1 MIAMNK
7 NAKPKLSK
15 GSSIVS
21 TKKESEES
29 ERFTHAMQTI
39 IQKMKS
45 SGVRDQGLADKL
57 LVQTAGASLSYWTP
71 KDVSPCQRLE
81 LAASAL
87 TEMEPS
93 NATEAMLAL
102 QMIAVHD
109 AALLFLVRATQENQ
123 RFDGCDAN
131 VLRATR
137 LMQVFNEQLEAM
149 QKLKGKAG
157 RQKVTVE
164 HVHVHQGGHAIVGA
178 VMAGIPA
185 EGAGDGAKNSGN
197 TP

>member
-1 MIAMNK
+1 MNK
-7 NAKPKLSK
+7 NARLKLSK
-15 GSSIVS
+15 SSPAVS

-29 ERFTHAMQTI
+29 ERFTRAM
-39 IQKMKS
+39 QKMKS
-45 SGVRDQGLADKL
+45 SGVRDQRLADKL
-57 LVQTAGASLSYWTP
+57 LVQAAGASLSHWTP
-71 KDVSPCQRLE
+71 KDVSLCQRLE

-109 AALLFLVRATQENQ
+109 AVLLFLMRATQENQ
-123 RFDGCDAN
+123 TFEGSDAN

-137 LMQVFNEQLEAM
+137 LMQVFTAQLEAM
-149 QKLKGKAG
+149 QKLKGKTG
-157 RQKVTVE
+157 QQKVTVE
-164 HVHVHQGGHAIVGA
+164 HVHVHQGGQAIVGA
-178 VMAGIPA
+178 VMSTTPG
-185 EGAGDGAKNSGN
+185 EGAGDGAENIGN

>member
-1 MIAMNK
+1 MNK
-7 NAKPKLSK
+7 NAKP
-15 GSSIVS
+15 SSRRGPIVS

-29 ERFTHAMQTI
+29 ERFTRAMQ
-39 IQKMKS
+39 KMNS
-45 SGVRDQGLADKL
+45 SGVRDRRLADRL
-57 LVQTAGASLSYWTP
+57 LVQAAGASLHYWTL
-71 KDVSPCQRLE
+71 KDVTPCQRLE

-93 NATEAMLAL
+93 NATEVMLAT

-109 AALLFLVRATQENQ
+109 AALLFLMHATQENQ
-123 RFDGCDAN
+123 TFEGCDAN

-164 HVHVHQGGHAIVGA
+164 HVTVHQGGQAIVGA
-178 VMAGIPA
+178 VMARIPG
-185 EGAGDGAKNSGN
+185 EGAGDGAKNIGN